1 MNGPVIADAGPLV
14 AYLDRS
20 DQHHEWAVATFAQ
33 LTAPLLTCEAV
44 MAEAWH
50 LLRRGRINP
59 DHLLALVKQGAL
71 TVQFDFSSEIDSVR
85 LLIQRYTNVPMSL
98 ADACLVRMSE
108 LHDASRIMTVDSDFI
123 VYRRHGRRTIPLLS
137 PFSAA

>member
-33 LTAPLLTCEAV
+33 LIAPLLTCEAV

-108 LHDASRIMTVDSDFI
+108 LHDASRVMTVDTDFI

>member
-1 MNGPVIADAGPLV
+1 MNETVIVDAGPLV

-20 DQHHEWAVATFAQ
+20 DQHHEWAVESFSR
-33 LTAPLLTCEAV
+33 LNNPLQTCEAV

-71 TVQFDFSSEIDSVR
+71 IVQFDLTAEIDAVR
-85 LLIQRYTNVPMSL
+85 LLIRRYVNVPMSL

-108 LHDASRIMTVDSDFI
+108 LQEPSRVMTVDSDFV
-123 VYRRHGRRTIPLLS
+123 VYRRHGRQTIPLLS

>member
-1 MNGPVIADAGPLV
+1 MNAPVIADAGPLV

-20 DQHHEWAVATFAQ
+20 DQHHDWAVATFSQ
-33 LTAPLLTCEAV
+33 LTDPLLTCEAV

-71 TVQFDFSSEIDSVR
+71 IVQFDLGSEIDAVR
-85 LLIQRYTNVPMSL
+85 LLIQRYSSVPMSL
-98 ADACLVRMSE
+98 ADASLVRMSE
-108 LHDASRIMTVDSDFI
+108 LHEASRILTVDSDFF
-123 VYRRHGRRTIPLLS
+123 VYRRHGRKAIPLLS
-137 PFSAA
+137 PPSAT